1 MPYSFIR
8 AKISLTYRKVYDTLL
23 LFNIIKV
30 QSRKTQIAY
39 FVFTAKY
46 HCGKYCKYSN
56 PVESGTSLLSHK
68 YLINFCGLPVV
79 LSKMAI
85 LSSFHFPEIS
95 TTHFQLL

>member
-1 MPYSFIR
+1 MIHFCYSILSKFNLEKLR
-8 AKISLTYRKVYDTLL
+8 LLT
-23 LFNIIKV
+23 I
-30 QSRKTQIAY
+30 

-79 LSKMAI
+79 LSKMAF

-95 TTHFQLL
+95 TTHF